1 MDQAHLFH
9 DDIHAAAWVVVKATG
24 GPAAVAMEMRPELE
38 GQPEKAGRW
47 LADCLNPDRAEKL
60 TGEQWVW
67 LARRGKRHGIHDLM
81 WQFCRDSEYHDAS
94 PKDLAVEREKVRGSI
109 EDHIGTLGRL
119 IGQLKELDALNRDGA
134 Q

>member
-1 MDQAHLFH
+1 
-9 DDIHAAAWVVVKATG
+9 
-24 GPAAVAMEMRPELE
+24 
-38 GQPEKAGRW
+38 
-47 LADCLNPDRAEKL
+47 
-60 TGEQWVW
+60 
-67 LARRGKRHGIHDLM
+67 M